1 MSWRSQEIG
10 IELTLDLQN
19 DLVEQETHE
28 RLEERDQ
35 AIYED
40 MASLDQRLDLS
51 GTWYFSNLFLLI
63 FMTFCWFCPPTFLS
77 LSFTSPET
85 IRRVLLIS

>member
-1 MSWRSQEIG
+1 MGMSWRSREIG

-19 DLVEQETHE
+19 NLVEQETRE

-40 MASLDQRLDLS
+40 MASLDRRLDRHRR
-51 GTWYFSNLFLLI
+51 LI
-63 FMTFCWFCPPTFLS
+63 NCQANRVSRDRPS
-77 LSFTSPET
+77 LKSD
-85 IRRVLLIS
+85 

>member
-1 MSWRSQEIG
+1 MSWRSREIG

-19 DLVEQETHE
+19 DLVERETHE

-40 MASLDQRLDLS
+40 MASLDQRLDRHRR
-51 GTWYFSNLFLLI
+51 LI
-63 FMTFCWFCPPTFLS
+63 NHQANRVSRDRPS
-77 LSFTSPET
+77 LKSD
-85 IRRVLLIS
+85 